1 MKQISILIMVLA
13 FWAVVSSCEKNDNDT
28 TKPVIELH
36 EPADGDTLFI
46 GYGVHLEMD
55 LSDDTG
61 LKSYKIDI
69 HSDFD
74 GHGHT
79 KSAKDE
85 EAWTFTRSW
94 DVSGSR
100 NTRVHHHEIM
110 VPATVN
116 GKPIAEGDYHF
127 TVYCTDVAG
136 NESYAVR
143 EVVIGV
149 GMPDEED

>member
-1 MKQISILIMVLA
+1 
-13 FWAVVSSCEKNDNDT
+13 
-28 TKPVIELH
+28 
-36 EPADGDTLFI
+36 
-46 GYGVHLEMD
+46 
-55 LSDDTG
+55 
-61 LKSYKIDI
+61 
-69 HSDFD
+69 
-74 GHGHT
+74 
-79 KSAKDE
+79 
-85 EAWTFTRSW
+85 
-94 DVSGSR
+94 
-100 NTRVHHHEIM
+100 M